1 MAEENQDGQEKTEEP
16 TPKRRREA
24 REEGQVP
31 RSRELTTLLVM
42 VGSAGALLA
51 LGEGMATGLARTLE
65 SAFQADRELIF
76 DPKAPLELLGGSLWR
91 VVGVV
96 GPFAVIMLVLTVA
109 ASSAL
114 GGLSFSVKALA
125 PKFEKLNPLKG
136 LKRIFGVNGLMELA
150 KALVKVIIVG
160 AIGGTLFWLSWG
172 RFEAIAAAPLESGMA
187 LASHVFFYTFL
198 AVSAVLIIPAAAD
211 VPYQLWE
218 HTRKLRMTRQELKE
232 EFKQTEGRPEVK
244 SRIRGLQQR
253 MAQGRMMEKVP
264 EADVVVTNP
273 THFAVALKYDQLRMG
288 APRVV
293 AKGTDRVAARIRE
306 LAAEHRV
313 ALFEAPPLARAL
325 YHHGALDQEIP
336 AGLYLAVAQ
345 VLAYVYQLRGP
356 RQAGHQGPARPAPEV
371 PEEFQVRPRGRRARR

>member
-31 RSRELTTLLVM
+31 RSRELTTLLM
-42 VGSAGALLA
+42 TVGAAAALLV
-51 LGEGMATGLARTLE
+51 LGEGMATSLAGTLE
-65 SAFQADRELIF
+65 EAFRADRELIF
-76 DPKAPLELLGGSLWR
+76 DSKAPLRLLGASLLR
-91 VVGVV
+91 VAQVV
-96 GPFAVIMLVLTVA
+96 GPFAVIMLVLTMVA
-109 ASSAL
+109 SAAL
-114 GGLSFSVKALA
+114 GGVSFSVKALA
-125 PKFEKLNPLKG
+125 PKLEKLNPLKG

-160 AIGGTLFWLSWG
+160 AIGLTLFWLSWG
-172 RFEAIAAAPLESGMA
+172 RFEAIAAAPLASGIA
-187 LASHVFFYTFL
+187 LASRVFFYTFL
-198 AVSAVLIIPAAAD
+198 AAAAVLVIPAAAD
-211 VPYQLWE
+211 VPYQLWQ

-244 SRIRGLQQR
+244 ARIRGLQQR
-253 MAQGRMMEKVP
+253 LAQGRMMEKVP
-264 EADVVVTNP
+264 DADVVITNP
-273 THFAVALKYDQLRMG
+273 THFAVALKYDQLHMG

-293 AKGTDRVAARIRE
+293 AKGTDLVAARIRE

-313 ALFEAPPLARAL
+313 PLFEAPPLARAL
-325 YHHGALDQEIP
+325 YHHSALDQEIP

-356 RQAGHQGPARPAPEV
+356 RPAAGQGPARPDPQVPDEFHVAP
-371 PEEFQVRPRGRRARR
+371 RRRRGRR

>member
-31 RSRELTTLLVM
+31 RSRELTTLLMM
-42 VGSAGALLA
+42 VGAAGALLA
-51 LGEGMATGLARTLE
+51 LGEGMATSLAGTLE
-65 SAFQADRELIF
+65 EAFRADRELIF
-76 DPKAPLELLGGSLWR
+76 DPKAPLRLLGGSLLR
-91 VVGVV
+91 VAQVV
-96 GPFAVIMLVLTVA
+96 GPFAVIMLVLMVV

-114 GGLSFSVKALA
+114 GGVSFSVKALA
-125 PKFEKLNPLKG
+125 PKAEKLNPLKG
-136 LKRIFGVNGLMELA
+136 IKRIFGVNGLMELA

-172 RFEAIAAAPLESGMA
+172 RFEAIAAAPLESGIA
-187 LASHVFFYTFL
+187 VASRVFFYTFL
-198 AVSAVLIIPAAAD
+198 AVSAVLVIPAAAD
-211 VPYQLWE
+211 VPYQLWQ

-253 MAQGRMMEKVP
+253 LAQGRMMEKVP
-264 EADVVVTNP
+264 DADVVITNP

-293 AKGTDRVAARIRE
+293 AKGTDLVAARIRE
-306 LAAEHRV
+306 LATEHRV
-313 ALFEAPPLARAL
+313 PLFEAPPLARAL
-325 YHHGALDQEIP
+325 YHHSSLDQEIP
-336 AGLYLAVAQ
+336 TGLYLAVAQ
-345 VLAYVYQLRGP
+345 VLAYVYQLHGP
-356 RQAGHQGPARPAPEV
+356 RPAAGQRPARPDPQV
-371 PEEFQVRPRGRRARR
+371 PEEFHVAPRRRRGRR